1 VETHGRESATPN
13 LLFMFLGEN
22 LIVYLVL
29 ALGGALAVGNI
40 AALVRPPA
48 PKEQAPGDDS
58 ETDLA
63 KAPVVRSLVMAVIGA
78 TAAIWSI
85 ASLIS

>member
-1 VETHGRESATPN
+1 
-13 LLFMFLGEN
+13 MFLGDN

-48 PKEQAPGDDS
+48 KDDAPLATDD
-58 ETDLA
+58 EPENTDLP
-63 KAPVVRSLVMAVIGA
+63 KAPVVRSLVMAIIGA
-78 TAAIWSI
+78 TAAVWAI
-85 ASLIS
+85 ASLLK